1 MRRHLFAT
9 AIALAALALTAG
21 TAYGEPGPVELRLA
35 APARAAIGD
44 IVRMQVTIVDADGE
58 PVAGARLLLS
68 ERVSFLDASPEAA
81 VVAGATSN
89 AAGVAVI
96 TYVARREGTR
106 RLTVSYAG
114 DATHAPASVAIELP
128 VAPGSAVYHVDLPS
142 SIPGVNRFLVIGV
155 LVAVWGTMLVV
166 ALHVVGIARE
176 GAADAATDPADPAA
190 EARS

>member
-21 TAYGEPGPVELRLA
+21 AAYGDPGPVELRLT
-35 APARAAIGD
+35 APATAAIGD
-44 IVRMQVTIVDADGE
+44 VVSVQVTIVDADGE

-68 ERVSFLDASPEAA
+68 ERVSFLDAKPESAA
-81 VVAGATSN
+81 VAGATSD

-96 TYVARREGTR
+96 TFLARREGTR
-106 RLTVSYAG
+106 SLTVSYAG
-114 DATHAPASVAIELP
+114 DAAHAPASVTIELP
-128 VAPGSAVYHVDLPS
+128 VAPGGPVYHVELPS

-155 LVAVWGTMLVV
+155 LVAVWGTMLIV

>member
-1 MRRHLFAT
+1 MRRPLFAT

-21 TAYGEPGPVELRLA
+21 TAYGQPGPVELRLA

-44 IVRMQVTIVDADGE
+44 IVRVQITIVDAGGE
-58 PVAGARLLLS
+58 PVARARLLLS

-128 VAPGSAVYHVDLPS
+128 VARQRRLPPRSPLEHPRREPLPGDRCA
-142 SIPGVNRFLVIGV
+142 GRR
-155 LVAVWGTMLVV
+155 
-166 ALHVVGIARE
+166 VGDD
-176 GAADAATDPADPAA
+176 ADRRAP
-190 EARS
+190 RSRHRP

>member
-9 AIALAALALTAG
+9 AIVLAALALTAG

-35 APARAAIGD
+35 APAGAAIGD
-44 IVRMQVTIVDADGE
+44 VVRVQVTIVDADGE
-58 PVAGARLLLS
+58 PVARARLVLS
-68 ERVSFLDASPEAA
+68 EHVSFLDAKPNSA

-96 TYVARREGTR
+96 AFVARREGTR
-106 RLTVSYAG
+106 SLTVSYAG
-114 DATHAPASVAIELP
+114 DDAHAPAFVSFELP
-128 VAPGSAVYHVDLPS
+128 VAAGGPVYHVDPPS

-155 LVAVWGTMLVV
+155 LVAVWGTMLIV

-176 GAADAATDPADPAA
+176 GATDGADPADHAT

>member
-1 MRRHLFAT
+1 MRRRLLAT
-9 AIALAALALTAG
+9 VIALAALMVTAG

-35 APARAAIGD
+35 APATAAIGD
-44 IVRMQVTIVDADGE
+44 VVRLQVTIVDANGE

-68 ERVSFLDASPEAA
+68 ERVSFLDARPENA
-81 VVAGATSN
+81 VVAGATSD
-89 AAGVAVI
+89 AMGVAVI

-106 RLTVSYAG
+106 SLTVNYAG
-114 DATHAPASVAIELP
+114 DAVHAPASVAIELP
-128 VAPGSAVYHVDLPS
+128 VAPGSAVYHVDPPS
-142 SIPGVNRFLVIGV
+142 SIPGVNRFLVIAV

-176 GAADAATDPADPAA
+176 GAADPADLAGPAT